1 MPLDI
6 TSITYSTTGMG
17 GIKDN
22 RPYQEAIKA
31 PIDLIFMQWD
41 DADLNAQKRFQ
52 RSSVLR
58 RSEVEK
64 IQSGSGQ
71 RKLVIAHKSFGDF
84 DPTRGEVQDL
94 EIQMQWD
101 KNRDGIPDDDA
112 PKWFAPVNL
121 SWQQPDLPEER
132 YGYKN
137 HAYLDK
143 HPLYLVRYWEDEW
156 INYIKQFID
165 KLAQNGWD
173 GIFLDVVG
181 SHVWT
186 KKDNLRDE
194 TYTNNEL
201 ADFTYKSLSEI
212 KNHISLKRPT
222 FKLIIN
228 ATESENWLHLK
239 PEISTLV
246 DGMILENFIFYSGNR
261 DSNREAN
268 LFPATSKFI
277 DYRGDSLFRN
287 LQSTISKSNGK
298 PVLMPVDAIEY
309 DYRSLTQLARL
320 SDQFRLVPNIKY
332 DQLERVTNDTTVDWK
347 LRKSILPLLYSY
359 VDINRVNNLENKNL
373 FPSLLVGLDGD
384 DVLIG
389 NIDKDIIIGGS
400 GNDMISGNN
409 GIDISVYQQDSNK
422 YSIIKNENESYQISI
437 KPEYRNLH
445 KLKISLVQY
454 PLPNQNAIF
463 SLTINNKLVISN
475 QEILTNEEKEYTYE
489 LNEPINTFV
498 FHHTTQKYD
507 DNLKASLGI
516 VIKSISINQN
526 LVDLSEVIFLDGE
539 EDWAGYSNIFN
550 NINPGRGRVSFS
562 TEKYNGTITNEG
574 TDTLDS
580 IERLSFTDQDL
591 YLIGEKYKPINYLG
605 EVPNKSYSGNSTDYK
620 FYNLGNDNYG
630 IGTTKGID
638 ELTGASILKFDD
650 KDMNLVNDI
659 KKTFDQVTGL
669 NTDSGRMFR
678 LYNASFKRLP
688 DPDGLKYWITQFS
701 SGANDIRT
709 VASSFLGSAEFAQR
723 YGDEVTDKKYVTT
736 LYQNVLGRAPDT
748 SGLNYWLGQ
757 LSSGAETR
765 YEALLGFAESAE
777 NKALFTEMTGFG

>member
-71 RKLVIAHKSFGDF
+71 RKLVIANKSFGDF

-94 EIQMQWD
+94 DIQMQWD
-101 KNRDGIPDDDA
+101 KNRDGIPDTGA

-121 SWQQPDLPEER
+121 DFQQPDLVEER
-132 YGYKN
+132 FGYKN
-137 HAYLDK
+137 HAYLGK
-143 HPLYLVRYWEDEW
+143 HPLYHVRYWEDEW
-156 INYIKQFID
+156 INYMKTFID
-165 KLAQNGWD
+165 ELAENSWD
-173 GIFLDVVG
+173 GIFLDVIAPTA
-181 SHVWT
+181 WL
-186 KKDNLRDE
+186 KKNDLRDE
-194 TYTNNEL
+194 TYTNQEL

-212 KNHISLKRPT
+212 KDHINLNWPT

-228 ATESENWLHLK
+228 GTEHKNWLNLK

-246 DGMILENFIFYSGNR
+246 DGLILENLAFWSGNR
-261 DSNREAN
+261 DENREAN
-268 LFPATSKFI
+268 LFPSASKFI
-277 DYRGDSLFRN
+277 DYKGDNEIIKIQSLLNQYTNR
-287 LQSTISKSNGK
+287 
-298 PVLMPVDAIEY
+298 PVLMPVEAIES
-309 DYRSLTQLARL
+309 DIRSFKQLARL
-320 SDQFRLVPNIKY
+320 SDEFNLVPTIKY
-332 DQLERVTNDTTVDWK
+332 DQLERLTGDTTIDWK
-347 LRKSILPLLYSY
+347 LRHSIIPLLYTK
-359 VDINRVNNLENKNL
+359 VDINKKNTIENENV
-373 FPSLLVGLDGD
+373 FPSMIIGLDGD
-384 DVLIG
+384 DVLKG
-389 NIDKDIIIGGS
+389 NNLIDIFMGGS
-400 GNDMISGNN
+400 GNDSIFGSK
-409 GIDISVYQQDSNK
+409 GIDLSIYREDSNK
-422 YSIIKNENESYQISI
+422 YSINKNEDETFQISI
-437 KPEYRNLH
+437 KPEYNNLH
-445 KLKISLVQY
+445 KLKISLKPY
-454 PLPNQNAIF
+454 PLPNENATF
-463 SLTINNKLVISN
+463 SLTINDEIYTTNK
-475 QEILTNEEKEYTYE
+475 EIFTNEIKEFIYE
-489 LNEPINTFV
+489 LNEPINSVIFQ
-498 FHHTTQKYD
+498 HTNKGSIQ
-507 DNLKASLGI
+507 
-516 VIKSISINQN
+516 VKSIDINKN
-526 LVDLSEVIFLDGE
+526 KIDLSTVTFLDGKE
-539 EDWAGYSNIFN
+539 AWAGYNKTYKD
-550 NINPGRGRVSFS
+550 INPGSGRISFDTS
-562 TEKYNGTITNEG
+562 TYNGVVSNEG
-574 TDTLDS
+574 TDTLNS

-591 YLIGEKYKPINYLG
+591 YLIGEEYKPINYLG
-605 EVPNKSYSGNSTDYK
+605 EVPNKSYSGNSSDYK
-620 FYNLGNDNYG
+620 FYNLGNNNYG
-630 IGTTKGID
+630 IGTRTGID

-659 KKTFDQVTGL
+659 KETFDQVTGL

-723 YGDEVTDKKYVTT
+723 YGDEVTDEKYVTT